1 MTRTGLTLPRL
12 LCAALF
18 LLMVLATLI
27 GPRGVDSTRLL
38 RDLVQHGTDGWGWRV
53 LLRLRL
59 PRVLIAATTGAALS
73 MAGVALQTWLRNP
86 IADAGV
92 LGVSAW
98 GALGAVLALYLGL
111 NEVTAWAQ
119 PVLAAAS

>member
-1 MTRTGLTLPRL
+1 MTRAAWTLPRV
-12 LCAALF
+12 LCAALV
-18 LLMVLATLI
+18 LLLVFSTLV

-38 RDLVQHGTDGWGWRV
+38 RDVVLHGTDGWGWRV

-111 NEVTAWAQ
+111 NEVTPWAQ
-119 PVLAAAS
+119 